1 MVDAVLSLTRTLA
14 NPGDSFYVLLTGMVN
29 INVAV
34 TNSMNVD
41 DLAKV
46 RLSVLLVLVLLL
58 LLLLLT
64 FSTQLN
70 TCISDA
76 SIVQLGCQHCCCGK
90 PQATCRLTKRPQ

>member
-46 RLSVLLVLVLLL
+46 RVGASAIAAATDFLNSTQHMHFRCQHRPTWLSTLLL
-58 LLLLLT
+58 W
-64 FSTQLN
+64 
-70 TCISDA
+70 
-76 SIVQLGCQHCCCGK
+76 
-90 PQATCRLTKRPQ
+90 